1 MYTLN
6 DAPTQGADQ
15 PQGCNREPN
24 GKVSTKE
31 IVRPV
36 ALLSASPVAEVL
48 ATSPQLSIVGGTAS
62 RFAHTPFQY
71 HRSKKAVWI
80 PDYCLID
87 LPCLAREPTVAM
99 QQYIHLEYPVDKRQ
113 LSTFP
118 RFRIAVNLRLLNS
131 GHKPRTFDTVIR
143 ADLRG
148 RGGITQ
154 QAPIW
159 AESVPI
165 SRTRTCDQIVH
176 EREMASVRRVR
187 PSTCQC
193 SRAADR

>member
-1 MYTLN
+1 MPPQHFRSDRSTVAHRPTALKEQLSQHADQIGCPQRLASLRIAIQYARSIVYTLN

-113 LSTFP
+113 
-118 RFRIAVNLRLLNS
+118 
-131 GHKPRTFDTVIR
+131 
-143 ADLRG
+143 
-148 RGGITQ
+148 
-154 QAPIW
+154 
-159 AESVPI
+159 
-165 SRTRTCDQIVH
+165 
-176 EREMASVRRVR
+176 RVR
-187 PSTCQC
+187 DTEVEVKLLGGTPNSPR
-193 SRAADR
+193 SGR